1 MPAARCASPLSWAPR
16 AAAALLV
23 AMLWLAT
30 VGAAQAEPTF
40 PVLTS
45 RITDE
50 AGLLS
55 ADDYTAIQAELAA
68 LEQNVDRPGRRR
80 HPQNAAGLPDRGLR
94 LSARP
99 QMGHRAEG

>member
-23 AMLWLAT
+23 ALACL
-30 VGAAQAEPTF
+30 VAGVAAVAAQAEPNF

-45 RITDE
+45 RITDQ

-55 ADDYTAIQAELAA
+55 ADDYTAIQAEL
-68 LEQNVDRPGRRR
+68 P
-80 HPQNAAGLPDRGLR
+80 H
-94 LSARP
+94 
-99 QMGHRAEG
+99 